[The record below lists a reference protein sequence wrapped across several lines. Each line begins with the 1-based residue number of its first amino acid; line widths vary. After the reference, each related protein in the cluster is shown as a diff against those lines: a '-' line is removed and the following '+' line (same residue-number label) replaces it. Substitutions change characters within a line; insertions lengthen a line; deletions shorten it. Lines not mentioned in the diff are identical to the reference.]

1 VESTTSSCTG
11 VLPPTSPVL
20 PPCARAGAAVGR
32 RRARRGLQARG
43 GARACGTTASMRAL
57 QCARMRDT
65 CSVLLGRS
73 ATLQLPAYLPIQSL
87 RGRAG
92 AARAGRRP
100 RRRAA

>member
-1 VESTTSSCTG
+1 LAAAG
-11 VLPPTSPVL
+11 L
-20 PPCARAGAAVGR
+20 GAAPR
-32 RRARRGLQARG
+32 ARG

-73 ATLQLPAYLPIQSL
+73 ATLLLPAYLPIQSL

-92 AARAGRRP
+92 AACRPLVRVGGPVTARRLKLHRAHRL
-100 RRRAA
+100 